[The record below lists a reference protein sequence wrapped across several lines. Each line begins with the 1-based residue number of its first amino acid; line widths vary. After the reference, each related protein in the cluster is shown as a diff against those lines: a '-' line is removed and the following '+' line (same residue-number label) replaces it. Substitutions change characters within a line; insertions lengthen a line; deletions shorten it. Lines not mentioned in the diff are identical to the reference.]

1 VLVAPAGAPFVGVV
15 LGPDGGAFVAR
26 ADGVVVHV
34 NSDGVVDDVACAT
47 CARRGQAPSAGGR
60 RPSMLRLDQG
70 FSLVRRGET
79 PFLTQNAWDL
89 FVFPYGTTGEPY
101 LEFAPDSPAFWGVV
115 RGAKN
120 TTFTLVDEPGPTR
133 GLVQRREATM
143 IPVAV
148 GVDVAGA
155 WRSSGDRLWHHA
167 PGSEMPIVDD
177 DDDDDDRDDDRCAE
191 SPALATTL
199 SEVVATDRVSA
210 RLKEAMAP
218 GLLWRLLPVVDIAG
232 GQARV
237 DTVADLFAV
246 FRDGVE
252 RSAPAGF
259 VRRTLQGQVDNNE
272 GAALARSRVTTMPY
286 AMVQLRFDL
295 DRLVGEPADVRI
307 FERRWRRRAEQRLA
321 NAAALVD
328 EHRRLCARPATT
340 ATELRRAAIVDE
352 LAIVSPRWRGVPL
365 ALGTPD
371 LRPLGPP

>member
-1 VLVAPAGAPFVGVV
+1 MLVAPAGAPFVGVV

-47 CARRGQAPSAGGR
+47 CARGGQAPSAGGR

-133 GLVQRREATM
+133 GLVLRRESIM
-143 IPVAV
+143 IPNAV
-148 GVDVAGA
+148 GADVAGA
-155 WRSSGDRLWHHA
+155 WRSSGDRLWRNT
-167 PGSEMPIVDD
+167 PGPELPIVEDD
-177 DDDDDDRDDDRCAE
+177 HDDRCAE

-199 SEVVATDRVSA
+199 ADVLATDRVSA

-340 ATELRRAAIVDE
+340 ATELRLAAIVDE
-352 LAIVSPRWRGVPL
+352 LAIVSPHWRGVPL
-365 ALGTPD
+365 AVGTTD
-371 LRPLGPP
+371 VRALGPK